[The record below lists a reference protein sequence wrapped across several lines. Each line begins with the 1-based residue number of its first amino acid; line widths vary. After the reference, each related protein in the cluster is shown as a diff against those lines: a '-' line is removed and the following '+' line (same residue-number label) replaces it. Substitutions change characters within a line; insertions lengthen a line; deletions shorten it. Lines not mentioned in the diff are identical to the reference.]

1 MCESVYH
8 ACLCVFT
15 VTLAVL
21 LGVRVVEE
29 SLSIVSPGHAGEFDP
44 LQLILQ
50 KHGAVHTEE
59 PDLDPVRAAGAGP
72 VRQVLAILRERITCQ

>member
-1 MCESVYH
+1 MCEFVY
-8 ACLCVFT
+8 LCVFT
-15 VTLAVL
+15 VTLALL

-50 KHGAVHTEE
+50 KYGAVHTQK
-59 PDLDPVRAAGAGP
+59 PDLDPVRSARAGT
-72 VRQVLAILRERITCQ
+72 VRQVLAILGERVTCQ